1 MTPHFT
7 ALDAAYQ
14 LHFYL
19 CFKTHYL
26 RPMLATTE
34 VNSMVRGTLDAICL
48 REQYHLLE
56 TEVTQDHL
64 RLLVSLKPKQ
74 TVSRAVKMLKGNV
87 DGKHTSLD
95 DKTLFRSA

>member
-1 MTPHFT
+1 MTPHFI

-26 RPMLATTE
+26 RPMLATE
-34 VNSMVRGTLDAICL
+34 EEHSLVRRVLDDVCF

-64 RLLVSLKPKQ
+64 RLLLSLKAYTDSFEGCQ
-74 TVSRAVKMLKGNV
+74 NV
-87 DGKHTSLD
+87 EG
-95 DKTLFRSA
+95 

>member
-26 RPMLATTE
+26 RPMLATKEEHSLVRRVLDE
-34 VNSMVRGTLDAICL
+34 VCV

-56 TEVTQDHL
+56 TEVTEDHL
-64 RLLVSLKPKQ
+64 RLLLSLKPTQ

-87 DGKHTSLD
+87 D
-95 DKTLFRSA
+95 R